1 MPREHKPH
9 RRMLIASI
17 ASVAALLLAAMPA
30 TVQAQ
35 DYPSQPITFVVPF
48 GPGASNDTF
57 TRTLADLLTKSLGQP
72 VIVENREGAGGFTGS
87 DFVSRSKPDGYTL
100 LESPTGIATMK
111 PARNLDLDPTTDL
124 TPIAMLAASPQTLVV
139 PSSLGV
145 NTVAEFIAYAKA
157 NPDTTFYGN
166 TGVGTPQQMYAE
178 MLNDIAGTTIKPVV
192 YPSLANA
199 LLDLSAGRLHMVITT
214 IASAAGQIDSGD
226 LKLLAYADD
235 NYPPGS
241 PEAPT
246 FAEEGFDGMQ
256 EAQSWWGIYGPPNMP
271 ADIVNFLNA
280 KINEALVDE
289 AFVELMARS
298 GAVAMPVTP
307 EEFRQLQIDTMT
319 LAADIAERT
328 GVTTN

>member
-1 MPREHKPH
+1 MSTQKTI
-9 RRMLIASI
+9 RRRTLIG
-17 ASVAALLLAAMPA
+17 SVAGAAALLLTALPA
-30 TVQAQ
+30 TVHAQ

-72 VIVENREGAGGFTGS
+72 VIVENKAGAGGFTGS
-87 DFVSRSKPDGYTL
+87 DFVARAKPDGYTL

-111 PARNLDLDPTTDL
+111 PARDLDLDPTTDL
-124 TPIAMLAASPQTLVV
+124 TPIAMLATSPQTLVV

-157 NPDTTFYGN
+157 HPDDTFYGN

-178 MLNDIAGTTIKPVV
+178 MFNDIAGTTVKPVV

-199 LLDLSAGRLHMVITT
+199 LLDLTAGRLHMVITT
-214 IASAAGQIDSGD
+214 IASAAGQLESGD

-241 PEAPT
+241 PPAPT
-246 FAEEGFDGMQ
+246 FADEGIDGMQ
-256 EAQSWWGIYGPPNMP
+256 EAQSWWGIYGPAGLP
-271 ADIVNFLNA
+271 ADIVEILNT
-280 KINEALVDE
+280 KINEALADD

-298 GAVAMPVTP
+298 GAIATPVSP
-307 EEFRQLQIDTMT
+307 EEFMQLQVDTMT
-319 LAADIAERT
+319 LAEDIAQRT
-328 GVTTN
+328 GVTAN

>member
-1 MPREHKPH
+1 MYRERTIN
-9 RRMLIASI
+9 RRRLIG
-17 ASVAALLLAAMPA
+17 SVAGVATLLLAALPVA
-30 TVQAQ
+30 VHAQ

-87 DFVSRSKPDGYTL
+87 DFVARAKPDGYTL

-111 PARNLDLDPTTDL
+111 VARNLDLDPTTDL

-145 NTVAEFIAYAKA
+145 NTVAEFVAYAKA
-157 NPDTTFYGN
+157 HPDNTFYGN

-178 MLNDIAGTTIKPVV
+178 MFNDIAGTTIKPVV

-235 NYPPGS
+235 NYPSGS

-256 EAQSWWGIYGPPNMP
+256 DAQSWWGIYGP
-271 ADIVNFLNA
+271 AGLSDDIVTFLNA
-280 KINEALVDE
+280 KINEALRDE

-298 GAVAMPVTP
+298 GAVATPVSP
-307 EEFRQLQIDTMT
+307 EEFMELQVDTMK

-328 GVTTN
+328 GVNAD